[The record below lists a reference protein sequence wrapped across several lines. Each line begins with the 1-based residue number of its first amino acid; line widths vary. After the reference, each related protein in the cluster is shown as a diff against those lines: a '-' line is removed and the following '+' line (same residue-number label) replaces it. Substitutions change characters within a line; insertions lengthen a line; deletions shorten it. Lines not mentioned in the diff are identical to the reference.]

1 MDIGLILALKGST
14 SVPDFF
20 HWHGGGKAFKF
31 VQDWGLP
38 GFFEL
43 QEKGE
48 VREFCGEVRGSG
60 QIRQILSHPIELHRV
75 GS

>member
-1 MDIGLILALKGST
+1 LLFQWTDIGFILALKGST

-48 VREFCGEVRGSG
+48 VREF
-60 QIRQILSHPIELHRV
+60 
-75 GS
+75 